1 MSENTAVL
9 GARTEAVPRKKTSS
23 RKEIFLR
30 LLSSRSA
37 IIGMVILAVY
47 IIFTIFGP
55 SLIPYK
61 YDELTGQFL
70 QGPSAQHWFGT
81 DAMGRDLLSRVVY
94 GARYSLFLGFGATV
108 IGVCAG
114 IILGCI
120 AGYYGGIFDELM
132 MRIVDIIQSV
142 PSVLLNM
149 ALSVAFG
156 AGLFNTMLA
165 LGFSIIASVCRLQR
179 SAILNVRKMEYVDA
193 ASSINCSDLRIAF
206 KHIIPNS
213 FSSILVFST
222 MEIGHVIMSASGL
235 SFLGLGI
242 QPPTPEWGALLADG
256 RGYMTNAP
264 YLCIC
269 PGLVLVFFVLAIN
282 LFGDGLRDALDPKLK
297 K

>member
-1 MSENTAVL
+1 MIGLA
-9 GARTEAVPRKKTSS
+9 
-23 RKEIFLR
+23 
-30 LLSSRSA
+30 LL
-37 IIGMVILAVY
+37 IIYILAAVFADY
-47 IIFTIFGP
+47 IA
-55 SLIPYK
+55 PYGYTEMTRDYLK
-61 YDELTGQFL
+61 P
-70 QGPSAQHWFGT
+70 PSAAHIFGT
-81 DAMGRDLLSRVVY
+81 DEMGRDLLSRVVY

-108 IGVCAG
+108 IGVV
-114 IILGCI
+114 LGMFFGCL
-120 AGYYGGIFDELM
+120 AGYYGGKIDEIT
-132 MRIVDIIQSV
+132 MRVTDVIQSV

-179 SAILNVRKMEYVDA
+179 SAILNVRRMEYIDA
-193 ASSINCSDLRIAF
+193 ATSVTCSDARIAF

-222 MEIGHVIMSASGL
+222 MEIGHVIMMASGL
-235 SFLGLGI
+235 SFLGLGV
-242 QPPTPEWGALLADG
+242 QPPIPEWGALLADG

-269 PGLVLVFFVLAIN
+269 PGIVLVFFVLAIN